1 MRYNLISY
9 LIGDGVKNITKNKK
23 STFSA
28 LIIMVVTMMTVGIC
42 YVIGENVKA
51 ILNEMESGYPI
62 EVYIENGTTDAEKS
76 ALEAEIK
83 NIEYVNDTNIKH
95 VTKQEAYY
103 QAKEKLGDESVVELQ
118 GYTEDEHPFPESF
131 IITLTDLNKL
141 NEVVEKIENLDNVLN
156 TSEGGKNDEE
166 QNGTAGQTA
175 QKTDEKKSK
184 AETLTSFNKNVNIV
198 LLAVGGVLV
207 IFSVIIIGNT
217 IKLTVHARRK
227 EISIM
232 KYVGATNSFIRWPLI
247 IEGIVI
253 GILAGALSIL
263 IVGIIYNVVSQKI
276 IASQVIASMNIS
288 LLSFAQM
295 FNLIVGVYL
304 ILGVGI
310 GIIGSS
316 ISMRKYLDV

>member
-1 MRYNLISY
+1 MKHSIFGY
-9 LIGDGVKNITKNKK
+9 LLGEGFRNVFHNKK
-23 STFSA
+23 SSGASLAIMCATM
-28 LIIMVVTMMTVGIC
+28 LIFGLFFMIIENLNNAVETLETQQGIQ
-42 YVIGENVKA
+42 VFIQKTATDAQMEQIGEQIQA
-51 ILNEMESGYPI
+51 IDGVNKVTFVSKEDALNQ
-62 EVYIENGTTDAEKS
+62 T
-76 ALEAEIK
+76 
-83 NIEYVNDTNIKH
+83 
-95 VTKQEAYY
+95 
-103 QAKEKLGDESVVELQ
+103 KEKLKDKQALIAGWDESN
-118 GYTEDEHPFPESF
+118 PFKASYLV
-131 IITLTDLNKL
+131 TLTDLKL
-141 NEVVEKIENLDNVLN
+141 SSQVQDEIKKIDNIDSIQSRDETINGLVAIANGVRIVSAVILTLLVLI
-156 TSEGGKNDEE
+156 S
-166 QNGTAGQTA
+166 
-175 QKTDEKKSK
+175 
-184 AETLTSFNKNVNIV
+184 
-198 LLAVGGVLV
+198 
-207 IFSVIIIGNT
+207 IFIIGNT

-232 KYVGATNSFIRWPLI
+232 KYVGATNSFIRWPFI

-263 IVGIIYNVVSQKI
+263 VVGILYNIVSQKI